1 MKEKEKNTNIHQFF
15 FFFFFEKAN
24 IHQLNCS
31 DISKTQTFID
41 KFPMIEQKEDED
53 IAISYLGDTGQN

>member
-1 MKEKEKNTNIHQFF
+1 MKEKEKNTNIHQ

>member
-1 MKEKEKNTNIHQFF
+1 MKENKNT
-15 FFFFFEKAN
+15 N

>member
-1 MKEKEKNTNIHQFF
+1 MKEKEKKHKYSS

-31 DISKTQTFID
+31 DISKTRTFID

>member
-1 MKEKEKNTNIHQFF
+1 MKEKEKNTNIHHF

-41 KFPMIEQKEDED
+41 KFPMIEQKEDDD

>member
-1 MKEKEKNTNIHQFF
+1 MKEKEKNTNIHHF

-31 DISKTQTFID
+31 DISKTRTFID

>member
-1 MKEKEKNTNIHQFF
+1 MKENKNT
-15 FFFFFEKAN
+15 N

-31 DISKTQTFID
+31 DRSKTRTLID

-53 IAISYLGDTGQN
+53 IAISYLGDTVQN